1 MTLLQQATILIAEAA
16 PYQADRLAEVLLEAG
31 AQPHVY
37 PEAESWPALAKLVP
51 DLVIVQVAGVDSS
64 GYGLCQRLKTD
75 PATAAVPVIA
85 VGTFD
90 EPGSRE
96 RVFAVGGVDYL
107 EVPLVADDVVARVHH
122 RLRGLQGEAIAPEP
136 PRPSLLQA
144 SLQRLH
150 NSLDVDTILQTAV
163 DDVRQQTQADRV
175 VIYQFRHN
183 GRGLVTHEAVA
194 AQRLTLLHRQVEDAC
209 FDHEHAAKYW
219 SGRVSQIDDVAALG
233 NISQCYRA
241 MLMGFD
247 IRANLV
253 APIIHNLSGQNRY
266 LWGLMIVHQ
275 CEQPRRW
282 QTHEVELLQELSA
295 HLAIAIQQS
304 RLFAQVNR
312 QARQEMLLHHI
323 LDEIHAS
330 LDVQHILTCT
340 VEHLRTALDLRQC
353 GITLLRH
360 SLANLP
366 TPWEISV
373 QAPTL
378 AETLPPLAI
387 TEALRRQL
395 RLDRDSDTLAPP
407 YLANPRQLRPQVAQL
422 IGQGQATYV
431 VTTLRL
437 DSQVL
442 GVLWACLSADQP
454 ATATDKTSLW
464 QPDDLSLI
472 DEVALQ
478 LSQALQQAALYQ
490 RLQVANDELQR
501 LAHLD
506 GLTQIANRRE
516 FDRYL
521 AQEWQRLQREQGSL
535 ALVLVDV
542 DHFKGYNDTYGHLA
556 GDDCLRSLARLL
568 DQVTKRP
575 ADLAA
580 RYGGEEFALV
590 LPNTFAAGAIAL
602 AAETQTYLARL
613 SIPNLASPLYG
624 QVTLSFGIAVV
635 TPTPEISTELL
646 LQRADQALY
655 AAKEAGRNRYC
666 LWSEAIQSNRGGLE
680 S

>member
-16 PYQADRLAEVLLEAG
+16 PHQADRLAEVLLEAG
-31 AQPHVY
+31 AQPQVY
-37 PEAESWPALAKLVP
+37 PEAESLRALAQIAP
-51 DLVIVQVAGVDSS
+51 DLPDLIMVQVSGLSSS
-64 GYGLCQRLKTD
+64 GYRLCQQLNTD
-75 PATAAVPVIA
+75 PATTAVPIIVM
-85 VGTFD
+85 GTFND
-90 EPGSRE
+90 PGSRE

-107 EVPLVADDVVARVHH
+107 EVPLAPADVVARVHH
-122 RLRGLQGEAIAPEP
+122 RLRGAIAPGRL
-136 PRPSLLQA
+136 RPSLLQA

-150 NSLDVDTILQTAV
+150 NSLDLDTILQTAV
-163 DDVRQQTQADRV
+163 DDVRLQIEADRV

-194 AQRLTLLHRQVEDAC
+194 DQRLTVRHRQVEDAC

-233 NISQCYRA
+233 NVSQCYRA

-275 CEQPRRW
+275 CHQPRRW

-360 SLANLP
+360 NLANLP
-366 TPWEISV
+366 TPCEISV

-378 AETLPPLAI
+378 AETLLPLAM
-387 TEALRRQL
+387 TEALRQQL
-395 RLDRDSDTLAPP
+395 RLDSDTLVTP
-407 YLANPRQLRPQVAQL
+407 YLVNPLQLRSQVAQL
-422 IGQGQATYV
+422 ISQGQATYA
-431 VTTLRL
+431 VTTLCI

-442 GVLWACLSADQP
+442 GLLWACLDADQP
-454 ATATDKTSLW
+454 AAIADKTGLW

-590 LPNTFAAGAIAL
+590 LPNTSAAGAIAL
-602 AAETQTYLARL
+602 AAEAQTYLSRL
-613 SIPNLASPLYG
+613 SIPNGASPLYG
-624 QVTLSFGIAVV
+624 QVTMSFGIAVV
-635 TPTPEISTELL
+635 TPTPELSTEIL

-666 LWSEAIQSNRGGLE
+666 LWSEAIQSSRGGLGI
-680 S
+680 

>member
-16 PYQADRLAEVLLEAG
+16 PHQADRLAEVLLEAG
-31 AQPHVY
+31 TQPYVY
-37 PEAESWPALAKLVP
+37 PEAESGRALAEISP
-51 DLVIVQVAGVDSS
+51 DLIMLQVAGLGSS
-64 GYGLCQRLKTD
+64 GYQLCQQLNAD
-75 PATAAVPVIA
+75 PATTAVPIIV

-90 EPGSRE
+90 DPGSRE

-107 EVPLVADDVVARVHH
+107 EVPLAPADVVARVQH
-122 RLRGLQGEAIAPEP
+122 RLRGAIAGQL
-136 PRPSLLQA
+136 RPSLLQA

-150 NSLDVDTILQTAV
+150 NSLDLDTILQTAV
-163 DDVRQQTQADRV
+163 EDVRLQTQADRV
-175 VIYQFRHN
+175 VIYQFRHS
-183 GRGLVTHEAVA
+183 GRGLVTHEAVGD
-194 AQRLTLLHRQVEDAC
+194 QRLAMLHRQVEDAC
-209 FDHEHAAKYW
+209 FDHEHTAKYW

-233 NISQCYRA
+233 NVSQCYRA

-275 CEQPRRW
+275 CHQPRRW
-282 QTHEVELLQELSA
+282 QTHDVDLLQEISA

-312 QARQEMLLHHI
+312 QARQETLLHHI

-360 SLANLP
+360 NLASLP
-366 TPWEISV
+366 TPFLVSV
-373 QAPTL
+373 QSPTL

-387 TEALRRQL
+387 TEALRLQL
-395 RLDRDSDTLAPP
+395 RLYSDNLITP
-407 YLANPRQLRPQVAQL
+407 YLVNLSPLRPQAAQL
-422 IGQGQATYV
+422 INQGQATYV
-431 VTTLRL
+431 VTTLRI

-442 GVLWACLSADQP
+442 GVLWACLEVNQP
-454 ATATDKTSLW
+454 ATVSDKAGLW

-478 LSQALQQAALYQ
+478 LSHALQQAALYQ

-590 LPNTFAAGAIAL
+590 LPNTAAAGAIAL
-602 AAETQTYLARL
+602 AAEAQTYLSRL
-613 SIPNLASPLYG
+613 SIPNAASPLYG
-624 QVTLSFGIAVV
+624 QVTMSFGIAVV
-635 TPTPEISTELL
+635 TPTPGLSTEIV
-646 LQRADQALY
+646 LQRSDQALY

-666 LWSEAIQSNRGGLE
+666 LWSEAIQSNRGASRRGLE
-680 S
+680 I